1 MSRSERRRNMKVE
14 AWPDKPGSPDPPSQ
28 LVAYKEYNANVY
40 DEPKIW
46 RSVGIF
52 RDRYRR
58 PCGRPLLYYYAAVGN
73 GVSRQYMTEAQ
84 VVAWLATSDVVVVNA
99 DLLPKPKRVTH

>member
-14 AWPDKPGSPDPPSQ
+14 AWPDKPGFPDPPSQ

-46 RSVGIF
+46 RRSGIF
-52 RDRYRR
+52 RDTYRR
-58 PCGRPLLYYYAAVGN
+58 PLGRPLLYYYAAVGN
-73 GVSRQYMTEAQ
+73 GVSRQYMTEVQ
-84 VVAWLATSDVVVVNA
+84 VREWLTMPDVVVVNA
-99 DLLPKPKRVTH
+99 DLLPKQH